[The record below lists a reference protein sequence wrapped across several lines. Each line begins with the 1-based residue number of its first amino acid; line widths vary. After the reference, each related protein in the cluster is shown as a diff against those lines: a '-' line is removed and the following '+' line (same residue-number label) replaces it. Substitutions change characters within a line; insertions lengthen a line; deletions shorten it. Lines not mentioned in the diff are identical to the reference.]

1 MSTEPPVSPPHA
13 PFHPLRSL
21 LLQLSESKRL
31 APLIMRN
38 GLSRRVARR
47 FVAGETLD
55 DAIEGARA
63 VNDALQTASLD
74 LLGENVA
81 DERSARRSAENY
93 LAIFDRIAQEH
104 LDANVSL
111 KLTQL
116 GLDLGVP
123 LCGQLL
129 DKIVSQ
135 AGRHS
140 NFVRVDMEGS
150 AYTQRTIDIVKSVR
164 ARHANVG
171 TVMQAYLYRTEQDVR
186 DLLRVGC
193 RIRLCK
199 GAYSEP
205 PEIAFPKKSDVDA
218 NYVKLM
224 QILLPSGIYH
234 GIATHDPG
242 MIQATKDFA
251 REKKIG
257 RDKFEFQMLY
267 GIRTDLQKQL
277 TGEGYRLRIYIP
289 YGTDWFPYFMRRL
302 AERPA
307 NLMFFLR
314 SLLPRP

>member
-1 MSTEPPVSPPHA
+1 M
-13 PFHPLRSL
+13 
-21 LLQLSESKRL
+21 K
-31 APLIMRN
+31 N

-47 FVAGETLD
+47 FVAGEALD
-55 DAIEGARA
+55 DAIEAARA

-81 DERSARRSAENY
+81 DEASARRSAQNY
-93 LAIFDRIAQEH
+93 LAVFDRIAQEH

-116 GLDLGVP
+116 GLNLGVS
-123 LCGQLL
+123 LCAELL
-129 DKIVSQ
+129 DSIVSH
-135 AGRHS
+135 AARYS

-164 ARHANVG
+164 ARQANVG
-171 TVMQAYLYRTEQDVR
+171 TVMQAYLYRTER
-186 DLLRVGC
+186 DIHNLIELGC

-205 PEIAFPKKSDVDA
+205 PEIAFPKKADVDA

-224 QILLPSGIYH
+224 KILLPSGIYH
-234 GIATHDPG
+234 GIATHDPA
-242 MIQATKDFA
+242 MIRATKDFA

-277 TGEGYRLRIYIP
+277 TREGYRLRIYIP

-307 NLMFFLR
+307 NLMFFFRNLI
-314 SLLPRP
+314 PRRP